1 MWKQFSLEKVKQMSL
16 VMALRPETT
25 AGLALNGLSE
35 KPQGE
40 T

>member
-16 VMALRPETT
+16 VMGLPPETT
-25 AGLALNGLSE
+25 TGLALNGLSE